1 MSRLSRFSIARG
13 DIIKTFDALGKTYY
27 TAGDLSEILNRYRTN
42 WRLTK
47 SMQVEEF
54 AKELTS
60 KTPFRKIM
68 LPFPARTYLR
78 YAYRDFSVMTLAA
91 QLSAKSYLSHYTA
104 LSLHGLT
111 EQIPKIIYV
120 TDEQSPKATL
130 SSLLTQESIDQ
141 AFAKKPRA
149 SSSLAQLDGLEIC
162 LLKGKSTDNLGVTE
176 TVLDGQEVRYTDLER
191 TLIDSTVRPHYA
203 GGISEVLKAYE
214 AAMDLLAVNKLSAML
229 KKLSFIYPYEQAV
242 GFYLERAGYKKS
254 LVSLFRKEKY
264 VFDFYLAYTM
274 EQKKYNAD
282 WAIWYPEGF

>member
-1 MSRLSRFSIARG
+1 MLVLVYILVLMARLSRFSIARG

-47 SMQVEEF
+47 SMRVEEF

-111 EQIPKIIYV
+111 EQIPKII
-120 TDEQSPKATL
+120 TSLMNSLRKRLFPP
-130 SSLLTQESIDQ
+130 SLL
-141 AFAKKPRA
+141 KKALIRLLPR
-149 SSSLAQLDGLEIC
+149 SLALRVPSPSL
-162 LLKGKSTDNLGVTE
+162 TAW
-176 TVLDGQEVRYTDLER
+176 R
-191 TLIDSTVRPHYA
+191 
-203 GGISEVLKAYE
+203 
-214 AAMDLLAVNKLSAML
+214 SA
-229 KKLSFIYPYEQAV
+229 F
-242 GFYLERAGYKKS
+242 
-254 LVSLFRKEKY
+254 
-264 VFDFYLAYTM
+264 
-274 EQKKYNAD
+274 
-282 WAIWYPEGF
+282 